1 MREGIK
7 AIAFDID
14 GTLYPNWSFYWRI
27 APFLL
32 LHWRFLVHFGR
43 VRREIR
49 AWQDEHPG
57 EVHADFLSWQ
67 AELLSR
73 RLRVSPAAARSLVD
87 RLIYE
92 GWRPVFARVR
102 TFPGV
107 HAAFAAFRAAGLP
120 IGILSDF
127 LPSQKGS
134 IWGLDA
140 MSDVILGSE
149 ETGALKPSPV
159 PFLALASA
167 LGAAP
172 GEILYVGNSV
182 ASDVVG
188 GAAAGMRTA
197 CVISPLR
204 AFLWRLTGARAFAT
218 GADISFTSYRKL
230 VRDVLK

>member
-1 MREGIK
+1 MTDIE

-32 LHWRFLVHFGR
+32 RHWRFLVEFGR

-49 AWQDEHPG
+49 LWQEARPG
-57 EVHADFLSWQ
+57 ETHADFLGWQ
-67 AELLSR
+67 AELLAR
-73 RLRVSPAAARSLVD
+73 RLGTSPGDARDLVD
-87 RLIYE
+87 RLIYT
-92 GWRPVFARVR
+92 GWRPVFERVGL
-102 TFPGV
+102 FPGV
-107 HAAFAAFRAAGLP
+107 REAFAAFRAAGLP

-140 MSDVILGSE
+140 LSDVILGSE

-159 PFLALASA
+159 PFRALADA
-167 LGAAP
+167 LGVAP
-172 GEILYVGNSV
+172 GKILYVGNSV

-188 GAAAGMRTA
+188 ASAAGMKTA
-197 CVISPLR
+197 CVVSPAR
-204 AFLWRLTGARAFAT
+204 ALLHRLTGASRFAT

>member
-1 MREGIK
+1 MIEGIE

-14 GTLYPNWSFYWRI
+14 GTLYPNRSFYWRI
-27 APFLL
+27 VPFLL
-32 LHWRFLVHFGR
+32 RHWRFLAEFGR

-49 AWQDEHPG
+49 VWQAAHPG
-57 EVHADFLSWQ
+57 ETHADFLGWQ
-67 AELLSR
+67 AELLAR
-73 RLRVSPAAARSLVD
+73 RLGVTPSVARSLAD

-92 GWRPVFARVR
+92 GWRPVFERVR
-102 TFPGV
+102 PFPGV
-107 HAAFAAFRAAGLP
+107 REAFVAFGAAGLP
-120 IGILSDF
+120 VGILSDF

-140 MSDVILGSE
+140 LSDVILGSE
-149 ETGALKPSPV
+149 ETGALKPSAV
-159 PFLALASA
+159 PFVALAGA
-167 LGAAP
+167 LGVAP
-172 GEILYVGNSV
+172 DRILYVGNSV

-188 GAAAGMRTA
+188 ASAAGMKTA

-204 AFLWRLTGARAFAT
+204 AFLLKLTRAPRLAT